1 MKVEG
6 RGQACPSNI
15 GLGEHSRTFPGGPP
29 FTTSLISLAAEW
41 FQGSS
46 AETEGGGREHSV
58 PLSLFLSLPLSLSAR
73 LPSGPALAGAGMGLA
88 GLGTPLGLAQR
99 KRASPRGEAGS
110 SPSIH
115 VLGSRIP

>member
-88 GLGTPLGLAQR
+88 GSILPLTSG
-99 KRASPRGEAGS
+99 SPWPAPDPRNPRQQCLSGAGRCS
-110 SPSIH
+110 EF
-115 VLGSRIP
+115 